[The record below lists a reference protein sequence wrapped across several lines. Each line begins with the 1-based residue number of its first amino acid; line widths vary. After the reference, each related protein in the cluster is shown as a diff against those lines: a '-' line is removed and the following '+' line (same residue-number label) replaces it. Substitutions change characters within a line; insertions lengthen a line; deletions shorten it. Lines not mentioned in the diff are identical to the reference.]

1 MTSAPDLGHSTAVAV
16 NDLPTT
22 PKILI
27 VDDDDLVREA
37 IALTLQQTGFQV
49 VAASNVKDALR
60 HISLEPFDV
69 LISDLHMPEP
79 GDGLTVVSAM
89 RHFHPQA
96 VTILLSAF
104 PEMTVAAK
112 AILKQTDEVL
122 VKPVKIQSLVETINE
137 RLKRGII
144 PPRITESVATILER
158 ETQATIQEWLN
169 CVDVDPLVTIVPLD
183 DDKRCAHLPQLFRDL
198 VFRLRNPLPLG
209 RRALISPAA
218 AEHGLLRR
226 EQGYSAA
233 MMVEESRMLQVSIF
247 QTLQNNL
254 HKVDFSLVLIG
265 VMAIADEVDSQLAQ
279 AMESFISASQGNAPQ
294 PASLQSNS

>member
-1 MTSAPDLGHSTAVAV
+1 MIPDAKVEHPAAG
-16 NDLPTT
+16 NQLPVI
-22 PKILI
+22 PKVLI
-27 VDDDDLVREA
+27 VDDDDLVLETLR
-37 IALTLQQTGFQV
+37 LTLTRGGFQV
-49 VAASNVKDALR
+49 VAAANVKDALK
-60 HISLEPFDV
+60 HVSSESFDV
-69 LISDLHMPEP
+69 LVSDLHMPAP

-104 PEMTVAAK
+104 PEMSEAAK
-112 AILKQTDEVL
+112 AILEQTDEVL
-122 VKPVKIQSLVETINE
+122 VKPMNYNALIGTITTRLQSGKT
-137 RLKRGII
+137 
-144 PPRITESVATILER
+144 PPRVIESVAAILER
-158 ETQATIQEWLN
+158 ETQSTIEEWLG

-183 DDKRCAHLPQLFRDL
+183 DNIRCAHLPQLFHDL

-218 AEHGLLRR
+218 AEHGMLRR
-226 EQGYSAA
+226 KQGYSAA

-254 HKVDFSLVLIG
+254 HKVDFSLLLVG

-279 AMESFISASQGNAPQ
+279 AMAGYISESKLDGLLVTA
-294 PASLQSNS
+294 